1 MKKRKYTHIK
11 ELEPI
16 LLRMRE
22 DGASRREIAGE
33 IAGELV
39 LVLKKPAQVISRV
52 KIWRVRSY
60 PYPPYSDVVSAAFGS
75 L

>member
-16 LLRMRE
+16 LLQMRE

-33 IAGELV
+33 LV
-39 LVLKKPAQVISRV
+39 LVLKKPVQAISRV

-60 PYPPYSDVVSAAFGS
+60 P
-75 L
+75 

>member
-11 ELEPI
+11 ELEPV
-16 LLRMRE
+16 LLQMRE

-33 IAGELV
+33 LV
-39 LVLKKPAQVISRV
+39 LVLKKPVQAISRV

-60 PYPPYSDVVSAAFGS
+60 PYPPYSDVVSVAFGS

>member
-11 ELEPI
+11 ELEPV
-16 LLRMRE
+16 LLQMRE

-33 IAGELV
+33 LV
-39 LVLKKPAQVISRV
+39 LVLKKPVQAIFRV
-52 KIWRVRSY
+52 KIWLVRSY
-60 PYPPYSDVVSAAFGS
+60 PCPPDSDVVSVAFGS

>member
-16 LLRMRE
+16 LLQMRE

-33 IAGELV
+33 LGLS
-39 LVLKKPAQVISRV
+39 LN
-52 KIWRVRSY
+52 
-60 PYPPYSDVVSAAFGS
+60 GS
-75 L
+75 LATTSGKRQ

>member
-16 LLRMRE
+16 LLQMRE

-33 IAGELV
+33 LV
-39 LVLKKPAQVISRV
+39 LVLKKPVQAIFRV
-52 KIWRVRSY
+52 KIWQVRS
-60 PYPPYSDVVSAAFGS
+60 SHHI
-75 L
+75 LML